1 MKIEKTYLPIYKIEK
16 VTELTNEEKEK
27 YQKIKEKI
35 IQRKLKENNPKIS
48 ENDIEQ
54 IIKPETIN
62 ENILNKLISD
72 MNSYGKINPLLHDDN
87 LEEIMIIGTN
97 KPVYVFHRQKGM
109 MITNIT
115 LENSE
120 IRQIIEKIANNVQR
134 KIDKQTPIIDARLP
148 DGSRVNAT
156 IPPVSADGPTITIR
170 KFKKNPY
177 TVIDLIRNNT
187 LTSELAAFLWVVIE
201 GLNIRPSNIII
212 AGGTGSGKTTTL
224 NTLTSFIPPFE
235 RIITIEDTLEMQI
248 PHEHI
253 IRTETR
259 PPNIENKGEIT
270 MDTLLKNSL
279 RQRPDRI
286 IVGEVRSKEAITL
299 FSALNT
305 GHSGMGTLHANSTQE
320 TITRLINPPMNV
332 PNIMINSIDFI
343 IMQNRIYNSK
353 LGTIRRI
360 TEVAEIAG
368 MEMEKIQLNKIY
380 QYNPSKDT
388 IEYSAINCNAL
399 NKISSLKGVTY
410 NDIKKEIEIRKEY
423 LEKYPKINTN
433 IHEIQS
439 YIDNYY
445 HLQK

>member
-423 LEKYPKINTN
+423 LEKYPKIDTN